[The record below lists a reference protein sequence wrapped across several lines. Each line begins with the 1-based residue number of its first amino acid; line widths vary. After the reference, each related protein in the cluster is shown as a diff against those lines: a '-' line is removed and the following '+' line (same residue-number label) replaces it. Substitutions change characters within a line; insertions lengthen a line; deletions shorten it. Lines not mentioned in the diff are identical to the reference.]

1 MKFRI
6 IASALVVAVLLALAA
21 LSSNGHP
28 VPPAA
33 APAPSADD
41 ASLKS
46 LRIE

>member
-1 MKFRI
+1 MKIRI
-6 IASALVVAVLLALAA
+6 IASALVGAVLLAIAA
-21 LSSNGHP
+21 QSSGGP
-28 VPPAA
+28 TSSPAA